1 MFFAGR
7 KIISASSCLHVTTL
21 DLVRLE
27 EDWESFKLGGLFSL
41 FFCWLV
47 SLIWELR
54 KPNSF
59 FLFNF
64 FCTKTSLPSE
74 THFATILPQQR
85 WRHENIWRPKKKR
98 KSWICVSTTSWFPN
112 RVQGAYFLGMSCLI
126 LAGNHWMEGRREIYS
141 AARVL
146 VSFFWRGEGAE
157 GYYPFLHIFS
167 FLFSARSFLGIERRR
182 RRIGSYCSLM
192 MMYLV
197 IIWFWSSS
205 YSALPMF
212 SSPED
217 LIQIRSWTGSFP
229 LAES

>member
-1 MFFAGR
+1 MFLREG

-21 DLVRLE
+21 DL
-27 EDWESFKLGGLFSL
+27 DWRRIERASNWVVCFPYYFL
-41 FFCWLV
+41 LV

-85 WRHENIWRPKKKR
+85 WRHENIWRPKKKEIMNLR
-98 KSWICVSTTSWFPN
+98 KYDLLVPESCSRSLFSRHVLLNPCGKSLDGRKKGNLF
-112 RVQGAYFLGMSCLI
+112 RGAGLGVFF
-126 LAGNHWMEGRREIYS
+126 LAGGGSGRILS
-141 AARVL
+141 VSS
-146 VSFFWRGEGAE
+146 SFF
-157 GYYPFLHIFS
+157 FS
-167 FLFSARSFLGIERRR
+167 FFGQVFLGIKR